1 MTVENFWQIHPRQKT
16 NCVLPERYI
25 QTKPSAKAQV
35 VLLVLAREQE
45 LSVASAVRKLVPEQ
59 SVTDAMRYWGRN

>member
-1 MTVENFWQIHPRQKT
+1 M
-16 NCVLPERYI
+16 LPERYI